1 MTFSF
6 KKLLFFGFLLLI
18 LLGIGW
24 GWKWYKALTAS
35 TYQEL
40 LKALY
45 EDSVPRLKVSAIDS
59 LEGFTILDTRL
70 PNEYAVSHLPQ
81 AQLVN
86 YKDPDWEALEQLDKQ
101 QKILVYCSVGY
112 RSERIGEGLLE
123 RGFTQVYNLHGG
135 IFEWVNQ
142 GRMVVG
148 DTGQTVAAV
157 HGYAPRWGQWVTAPI
172 SIIYD

>member
-6 KKLLFFGFLLLI
+6 KKLLFLGLLVLI
-18 LLGIGW
+18 LLGIGF

-45 EDSVPRLKVSAIDS
+45 EDSVPRLKVSALDS

-70 PNEYAVSHLPQ
+70 PSEYAVSHLPQ

-86 YKDPDWEALEQLDKQ
+86 YKNPDWEALEQLDKQ

-112 RSERIGEGLLE
+112 RSEKIGEGLLE

-142 GRMVVG
+142 GRRVVSQ
-148 DTGQTVAAV
+148 TGQTVEAV
-157 HGYAPRWGQWVTAPI
+157 HGYSPRWGQWITAPVNI
-172 SIIYD
+172 VYD